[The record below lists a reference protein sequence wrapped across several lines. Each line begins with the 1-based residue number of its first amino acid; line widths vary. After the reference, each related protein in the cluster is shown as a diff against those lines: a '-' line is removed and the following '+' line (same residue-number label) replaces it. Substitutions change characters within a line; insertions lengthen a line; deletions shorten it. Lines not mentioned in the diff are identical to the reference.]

1 MSNKFGSVNPVLLG
15 LALKNAQKYT
25 MDKEAFVPA
34 GDPAMTGADP
44 AAGGAPPMDPAMM
57 DPAMAGGAP
66 PMDPAMMDPAMMGG
80 APPMDPAM
88 MQPIIDQAVQAALA
102 AQGGGAAG
110 AGAGAGGA
118 KAPKVDIGA
127 ELKDLKQQQAK
138 IMDVLGITMTPSEVY
153 SDEQPE
159 EAAPAPEAAAGPE
172 GTSAIQPISPMGSAF
187 PKQGSADMGVAID
200 HSTTY
205 KDSIGMQQ
213 ETADKASAW
222 LKMATA
228 KNAS

>member
-15 LALKNAQKYT
+15 LALRNAEKYT
-25 MDKEAFVPA
+25 KEAFVPA

-57 DPAMAGGAP
+57 GGAP
-66 PMDPAMMDPAMMGG
+66 PMDPSMMDPSMMGG

-102 AQGGGAAG
+102 AQGGGAG
-110 AGAGAGGA
+110 GAGGA

-127 ELKDLKQQQAK
+127 ELRDLKQQQAK
-138 IMDVLGITMTPSEVY
+138 IMDALGITMTPSEVY

-159 EAAPAPEAAAGPE
+159 EAPPEAAAGPE
-172 GTSAIQPISPMGSAF
+172 GNSAIQPISAMGAAF
-187 PKQGSADMGVAID
+187 PKQGSVDMGVAID
-200 HSTTY
+200 HSATY
-205 KDSIGMQQ
+205 KDSIGLQQ

-222 LKMATA
+222 LKMAAA
-228 KNAS
+228 KHAG

>member
-15 LALKNAQKYT
+15 LALKNAEKYT
-25 MDKEAFVPA
+25 KEAFVPA
-34 GDPAMTGADP
+34 GDPAMTGGDP
-44 AAGGAPPMDPAMM
+44 AAGGAPPMDPAM
-57 DPAMAGGAP
+57 AGGAP
-66 PMDPAMMDPAMMGG
+66 PMDPAMMGG

-102 AQGGGAAG
+102 AQGSGAAG
-110 AGAGAGGA
+110 GAGGA

-127 ELKDLKQQQAK
+127 ELKDLKQQQSK

-153 SDEQPE
+153 GDEQPE
-159 EAAPAPEAAAGPE
+159 EAAPAPEPAAGPE
-172 GTSAIQPISPMGSAF
+172 GNSAIQPISAMGAAF

-222 LKMATA
+222 LKMAAA
-228 KNAS
+228 KHAS

>member
-1 MSNKFGSVNPVLLG
+1 MSGAITGAGLIGSLFIPGAG
-15 LALKNAQKYT
+15 LAKISQGASKAARTAQ
-25 MDKEAFVPA
+25 AA
-34 GDPAMTGADP
+34 GLGAAEGAAYGFLSGEGEERLTGA
-44 AAGGAPPMDPAMM
+44 A
-57 DPAMAGGAP
+57 
-66 PMDPAMMDPAMMGG
+66 
-80 APPMDPAM
+80 
-88 MQPIIDQAVQAALA
+88 I
-102 AQGGGAAG
+102 
-110 AGAGAGGA
+110 GAGAGGA

>member
-15 LALKNAQKYT
+15 LALKNAEKYT
-25 MDKEAFVPA
+25 KEAFVPA

-44 AAGGAPPMDPAMM
+44 AAGGAPPMDPAM
-57 DPAMAGGAP
+57 AGGAP
-66 PMDPAMMDPAMMGG
+66 PMDPAMMDPSMMDPAMMGG

-88 MQPIIDQAVQAALA
+88 MQPVIDQAVQAALA
-102 AQGGGAAG
+102 AQGGG

-138 IMDVLGITMTPSEVY
+138 IMDALGITMTPSEVY

-159 EAAPAPEAAAGPE
+159 EAAPAPEPAAGPE
-172 GTSAIQPISPMGSAF
+172 GNSAIQPISAMGAAF

-222 LKMATA
+222 LKMAAA
-228 KNAS
+228 KHAS

>member
-44 AAGGAPPMDPAMM
+44 A
-57 DPAMAGGAP
+57 AGGAP

>member
-25 MDKEAFVPA
+25 KEAFVPA

-44 AAGGAPPMDPAMM
+44 AAGGAPPMDPSMM
-57 DPAMAGGAP
+57 GGAP
-66 PMDPAMMDPAMMGG
+66 PMDPAMMDPSMMDPSMMGG
-80 APPMDPAM
+80 PPPMDPSM
-88 MQPIIDQAVQAALA
+88 MQPIIDQAVQAALS
-102 AQGGGAAG
+102 AQGGGAT
-110 AGAGAGGA
+110 GAGGA

-172 GTSAIQPISPMGSAF
+172 GNSAIQPISPMGSAF
-187 PKQGSADMGVAID
+187 PKQGSADMGMAID
-200 HSTTY
+200 HSTTF

>member
-1 MSNKFGSVNPVLLG
+1 M
-15 LALKNAQKYT
+15 
-25 MDKEAFVPA
+25 M
-34 GDPAMTGADP
+34 GADP

-57 DPAMAGGAP
+57 GGAP
-66 PMDPAMMDPAMMGG
+66 PMDPSMMDPSMMGG

-102 AQGGGAAG
+102 AQGGGAG
-110 AGAGAGGA
+110 GAGGA

-127 ELKDLKQQQAK
+127 ELRDLKQQQAK

-153 SDEQPE
+153 SE
-159 EAAPAPEAAAGPE
+159 EAPPEAAAGPE
-172 GTSAIQPISPMGSAF
+172 GNSAIQPISAMGAAF
-187 PKQGSADMGVAID
+187 PKQGSVDMGVAID
-200 HSTTY
+200 HSATY
-205 KDSIGMQQ
+205 KDSIGLQQ

-222 LKMATA
+222 LKMAAA